1 MDSILGYLIDGLYE
15 RNLLENLNIV
25 IVSDH
30 GMASLEDNYQ
40 IPLEKYIDINAIN
53 LNKTVFATVSNIYPK
68 SNSDVSLKVNCLFN
82 FN

>member
-40 IPLEKYIDINAIN
+40 IPLEKYIDINTIN
-53 LNKTVFATVSNIYPK
+53 FDRNVY
-68 SNSDVSLKVNCLFN
+68 
-82 FN
+82 